1 MSVFCGN
8 ELGLFWVD
16 CLGRRFSVNRDLK
29 DFAALLTFAAFA
41 DVFRPHGELFAT
53 LGAGRP
59 MGRGGAC
66 HIDGLQ
72 GD

>member
-1 MSVFCGN
+1 
-8 ELGLFWVD
+8 
-16 CLGRRFSVNRDLK
+16 VNRDLK
-29 DFAALLTFAAFA
+29 DFAALLALSALSG
-41 DVFRPHGELFAT
+41 VFRPHGELFAT

-72 GD
+72 GDWRLIRRGFEG